1 MKREF
6 LEKYG
11 LAKEQIDEILNEN
24 GNDINKAKADVET
37 LKTQVEEY
45 KEQLTKRD
53 ADIAELSKQTGNSA
67 ELQATLNDLQAKHK
81 EETDA
86 LNAKLAETARNSAI
100 ELELTK
106 VGAKNVKAA
115 KALLDLDK
123 LEVADGEVKG
133 LAEQVKALQES
144 DGYLF
149 GGETTGQYSGGGN
162 PNGTGG
168 TGVTK
173 EQFDGMSYAERA
185 KLAQEQPET
194 FKTLTGGI

>member
-1 MKREF
+1 M
-6 LEKYG
+6 
-11 LAKEQIDEILNEN
+11 
-24 GNDINKAKADVET
+24 
-37 LKTQVEEY
+37 
-45 KEQLTKRD
+45 
-53 ADIAELSKQTGNSA
+53 
-67 ELQATLNDLQAKHK
+67 
-81 EETDA
+81 
-86 LNAKLAETARNSAI
+86 
-100 ELELTK
+100 
-106 VGAKNVKAA
+106 KAA

-123 LEVADGEVKG
+123 LEVADGAVKG